1 MKTVAFGFEHRF
13 KSAGSL
19 FRFLKTVS
27 GICFKRDDNRVI
39 TINIQPINFRY
50 QALEDFQIIANG
62 SINLETPNLS
72 NNGLW
77 DGFLEFCAHFFS
89 EYIDAYKLMQRSF
102 PWKDDW
108 KIPFRD
114 HVDYIKANYKTL
126 YSLKSKRF
134 DISGK
139 FIDFEKLQNYIAGN
153 RTGVFV
159 IQRIIEEFSHTKVHF
174 TDETVPYLKEIFADN
189 KAEILFSCML
199 TGKDVSSQE
208 TLNVLMMYV
217 GVTKEKYDN
226 RDYRYTS
233 VAVTSK
239 LTPEEII

>member
-1 MKTVAFGFEHRF
+1 
-13 KSAGSL
+13 
-19 FRFLKTVS
+19 
-27 GICFKRDDNRVI
+27 
-39 TINIQPINFRY
+39 
-50 QALEDFQIIANG
+50 LEDFQIIANG
-62 SINLETPNLS
+62 SINLETSNLS

-77 DGFLEFCAHFFS
+77 SGFLEFCAHFFG

-159 IQRIIEEFSHTKVHF
+159 I
-174 TDETVPYLKEIFADN
+174 
-189 KAEILFSCML
+189 
-199 TGKDVSSQE
+199 
-208 TLNVLMMYV
+208 
-217 GVTKEKYDN
+217 
-226 RDYRYTS
+226 
-233 VAVTSK
+233 
-239 LTPEEII
+239 